1 MVQLEPGDRLRPWC
15 ELSVESV
22 GPLRSASFQSG
33 RRGQE
38 PLNQANLKVAD
49 QVLPEFLHVEMRP
62 HGIDPPETPD
72 DGHVIENGFPAA
84 STAPSALLVVLS
96 SVGESRSVRVEGRRR
111 RTLRARSWEDFG
123 CRGNAGA

>member
-1 MVQLEPGDRLRPWC
+1 M
-15 ELSVESV
+15 ESV

-72 DGHVIENGFPAA
+72 DGHVIKIGFPTA
-84 STAPSALLVVLS
+84 SPALSSPPVVVS
-96 SVGESRSVRVEGRRR
+96 SVGESRRVRVEGRRR
-111 RTLRARSWEDFG
+111 TTLRARSWEDFG